1 MPGTVPGAQD
11 RMLSWL
17 CALSL
22 LCALCPGSGSRS
34 MEWFTALVR
43 TEYTEPLTNST
54 VLGTTESG
62 RYGDSSPKE
71 SVQGLVGFPRDPG
84 QLEGCHPDVQYT
96 VPGMSARAMEEE
108 EPWIALV
115 ARGGC
120 TFKDKV
126 VNAARRKASAVV
138 IYNEAKNGNGT
149 VPMAHLGTDR
159 PNHHLFNS
167 YLSRLLH
174 TQELCRGSN
183 RVAARHLLCRLI
195 SRRTKGLT
203 DARFFRSLNSTDNRH
218 FEEQGT
224 GNTVVIMVGYPKGM
238 DIMELLRRNIP
249 VKMIITVGT
258 RHVQEFISG
267 QSVVFVAIAFITMMI
282 ISLAWLIFYYI
293 QRFLYTGNQYGN
305 QGNRKETKKAINQ
318 LQLHRVKKGEKGI
331 DIEAE
336 NCAVCIE
343 SYKPKDVV
351 RILPC
356 KHIFHR
362 LCIDP
367 WLLEHRTCPMCKL
380 DVIKALGFWVEP
392 EETLEIP
399 VPESIAGSSLSVGT
413 LSFAQEDN
421 RSDINN
427 LPTSSTGDTLQ
438 QCSSAKEDAGETTAL
453 LDDPGSEEA
462 SGEQAQ
468 NSGTPTVL

>member
-1 MPGTVPGAQD
+1 
-11 RMLSWL
+11 MLSGL
-17 CALSL
+17 CVFSL
-22 LCALCPGSGSRS
+22 LCALCPGSSSRS
-34 MEWFTALVR
+34 LEWFTALVR

-54 VLGTTESG
+54 VQGTTESG

-71 SVQGLVGFPRDPG
+71 SVQGLVGFPRDPA
-84 QLEGCHPDVQYT
+84 QLEGCHPDVQYA
-96 VPGMSARAMEEE
+96 VPGLSARAMEEG

-120 TFKDKV
+120 TFKEKV
-126 VNAARRKASAVV
+126 VNAARRRASAVV

-149 VPMAHLGTDR
+149 VPMTHL
-159 PNHHLFNS
+159 
-167 YLSRLLH
+167 
-174 TQELCRGSN
+174 
-183 RVAARHLLCRLI
+183 
-195 SRRTKGLT
+195 
-203 DARFFRSLNSTDNRH
+203 
-218 FEEQGT
+218 GT

-238 DIMELLRRNIP
+238 DIMELLRRNIA

-293 QRFLYTGNQYGN
+293 QRFLYTGAQYGN
-305 QGNRKETKKAINQ
+305 QCNRKETKKAISQ
-318 LQLHRVKKGEKGI
+318 LQLHRVKRGEKGI

-421 RSDINN
+421 RSDINT

-438 QCSSAKEDAGETTAL
+438 QCNSAKEDAGETTAL
-453 LDDPGSEEA
+453 LDDPGSDEV

-468 NSGTPTVL
+468 ISGTPTAL